1 MKAFGAET
9 FSEEKT
15 YNVTLSN
22 ANYGFGNNFSYHNW
36 NAWTMA
42 NSANGNKDWTTSRTL
57 VSGVQPMY
65 TTAAKACMSRNRDLN
80 GDGNINQNEIRWYLA
95 AVDQYRALFFGK
107 DVLNDADAF
116 LINRDAL
123 DEINTAFVNRN
134 NGSGWGSEA
143 DRGNSYRSRYHYYT
157 SSGGNQAVFWPEEG
171 LTNNPMDDGWSKAVM
186 VRCVRTLSSGG
197 NGLEDPE
204 RFYTY
209 DATTNTVTLG
219 GIVATRGRTNTPLP
233 RHNEIEGSNN
243 LYSSFVIARSNLNGT
258 HRMEN
263 VTGQG
268 DVCSNY
274 TEGDYIWRTPNQKE
288 LALMV
293 MVSSQDTD
301 GLVMSA
307 KYGSRTRF
315 SGSDYDRDNRFWRWH
330 STHGFWTT
338 NQSINV
344 GGEGGTDGLN
354 VTVQVR
360 CVRDGE

>member
-1 MKAFGAET
+1 M
-9 FSEEKT
+9 
-15 YNVTLSN
+15 
-22 ANYGFGNNFSYHNW
+22 YGHCL
-36 NAWTMA
+36 
-42 NSANGNKDWTTSRTL
+42 L
-57 VSGVQPMY
+57 VEM
-65 TTAAKACMSRNRDLN
+65 
-80 GDGNINQNEIRWYLA
+80 
-95 AVDQYRALFFGK
+95 
-107 DVLNDADAF
+107 
-116 LINRDAL
+116 
-123 DEINTAFVNRN
+123 
-134 NGSGWGSEA
+134 
-143 DRGNSYRSRYHYYT
+143 
-157 SSGGNQAVFWPEEG
+157 
-171 LTNNPMDDGWSKAVM
+171 
-186 VRCVRTLSSGG
+186 
-197 NGLEDPE
+197 EDPE